1 MEFGSSPREAGL
13 QKNLHK
19 LSRSEVFSKEKTVTV
34 EQKPAK
40 SVAKEA
46 VDKFT
51 QMHRGELLEI
61 SRENSQQQEG
71 GVGGAET
78 GGGGGGGLRGWA
90 FVCKHRAEIATLAR
104 QTLLESKEMER
115 AKRALLVCISP
126 HARTHACTHTCIP
139 PRTLVH
145 HTRTRTAHP
154 AQTRTRTRL

>member
-1 MEFGSSPREAGL
+1 MEFSSSPREAGL

-51 QMHRGELLEI
+51 QMHRRELLEI

-71 GVGGAET
+71 GLGVAET
-78 GGGGGGGLRGWA
+78 GDGGGVRGWA
-90 FVCKHRAEIATLAR
+90 FVCKHRAEIAKLAQ

-126 HARTHACTHTCIP
+126 HARTHACIP
-139 PRTLVH
+139 PHTLVH
-145 HTRTRTAHP
+145 HTRTAHS
-154 AQTRTRTRL
+154 AHSTNTCAYTTLGRGW